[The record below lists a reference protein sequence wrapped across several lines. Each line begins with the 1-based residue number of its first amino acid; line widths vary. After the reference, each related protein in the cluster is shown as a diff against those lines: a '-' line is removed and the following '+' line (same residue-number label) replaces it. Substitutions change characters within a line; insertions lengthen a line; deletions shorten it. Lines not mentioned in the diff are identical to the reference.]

1 MSVGAVPQPG
11 EIVAGKY
18 EIVRFLG
25 KGGMGLVLEARHTK
39 LGHRVALKLLLAEF
53 MDRPD
58 ALARFEREARA
69 AALLRSPH
77 VVRVLDV
84 DNDNARGGVPFIVMD
99 YLEGR
104 DLASELKRRQI
115 LPVAEAV
122 DLMLQACIAFAE
134 AHASGI
140 VHRDIKPSN
149 LFLEDAQGRP
159 VLKVMDF
166 GVAKLATVPGETEL
180 TTTETALGT
189 PSYMAPE
196 QLTSSKT
203 IDHRADIW
211 ALGVVTYRMLSGKLP
226 FTADSPAALAVS
238 ILTTTPTHLSTAA
251 PAVPP
256 ALANAVMSA
265 LERDV
270 SRRPQDAIAFGRLLA
285 PFGTGTV
292 PFESSVAGI
301 PVPAARRS
309 DPNIPIAP
317 TQPDVEP
324 TANAW
329 SQRGVAAQPA
339 THPTNRS
346 MITGVVIGVGVALSA
361 VMGLIVFTMTRPSK
375 PPAATTTAPPNMS
388 ESSSAVGPATS
399 GNLPATPSTGGPA
412 EPDPPAPVA
421 SASAAVRP
429 PPRLGA
435 VPARSAQPKP
445 AAGPSAAPV
454 PTKDPLHL

>member
-1 MSVGAVPQPG
+1 MSIGAVPQPG

-39 LGHRVALKLLLAEF
+39 LGHRVALKLLLADF
-53 MDRPD
+53 MERPD

-69 AALLRSPH
+69 AALLRSQH

-84 DNDNARGGVPFIVMD
+84 DNDTARGGVPFIVMD

-104 DLASELKRRQI
+104 DLAFELKRRQI
-115 LPVAEAV
+115 LPVPEAV

-134 AHASGI
+134 AHANGI

-149 LFLEDAQGRP
+149 LFLEATQGRP

-166 GVAKLATVPGETEL
+166 GVAKLATAPGETEL

-211 ALGVVTYRMLSGKLP
+211 ALGVVAYRMLSAKLP
-226 FTADSPAALAVS
+226 FTADSPAALAVT
-238 ILTTTPTHLSTAA
+238 ILTETPVHLSTAA
-251 PAVPP
+251 PGVPP
-256 ALANAVMSA
+256 PLANAIMSA
-265 LERDV
+265 LERDT
-270 SRRPQDAIAFGRLLA
+270 SRRPQDAIAFGRMLA
-285 PFGTGTV
+285 PFGTGAV
-292 PFESSVAGI
+292 PFETSIAGI
-301 PVPAARRS
+301 PAPAPRRS
-309 DPNIPIAP
+309 DPQIEITPRP
-317 TQPDVEP
+317 VQQPDVEP

-329 SQRGVAAQPA
+329 TQRGGAAQA
-339 THPTNRS
+339 KNRS
-346 MITGVVIGVGVALSA
+346 VVAGVAIGVGFALIAIAA
-361 VMGLIVFTMTRPSK
+361 VVLFSVTRAEK
-375 PPAATTTAPPNMS
+375 PAAVVTTPPPSASEAASAAAPLA
-388 ESSSAVGPATS
+388 SS
-399 GNLPATPSTGGPA
+399 NLPATPPTSAPA
-412 EPDPPAPVA
+412 EPDPPASG
-421 SASAAVRP
+421 SAVSSAARS
-429 PPRLGA
+429 PPRPAA
-435 VPARSAQPKP
+435 VPARSAPPKP
-445 AAGPSAAPV
+445 AAAPSAAPV